1 MDCKG
6 IWKIFLIFVNEF
18 SNKTRYLAV
27 IIIKRIHYK
36 NR

>member
-1 MDCKG
+1 MEK
-6 IWKIFLIFVNEF
+6 LPIFVNEF
-18 SNKTRYLAV
+18 SNKTGYLAV